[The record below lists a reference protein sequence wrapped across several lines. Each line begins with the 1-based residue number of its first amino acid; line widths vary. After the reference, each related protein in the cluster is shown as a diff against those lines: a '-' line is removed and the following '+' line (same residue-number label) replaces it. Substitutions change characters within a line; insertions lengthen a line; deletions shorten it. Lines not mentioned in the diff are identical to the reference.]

1 MRRLDKDHFVK
12 PGQCFF
18 ERPQFEVAP
27 VSQFLR
33 INNMESREH
42 PWFRKRG
49 YLHFDKPISLEH
61 ALDIITNPNTVAT
74 HPFLPFIT
82 FTSTTFKV
90 HKDKG
95 TNAIAKTLKERPIA
109 YSSHIDSHIYSYYA
123 GILDYLYEEQLH
135 TYNISKNVLAFRALS
150 KSNIEF
156 ANEAFQEIKARG
168 NCSVVA
174 LDLSKFFDTL
184 NHSLLKDAWCRLLAT
199 DTLPEDHYAVF
210 KAITKYSKVDK
221 ERVYDLMNVPK
232 NNAKYAKKTRKQI
245 CSFKE
250 FRNKVRKS
258 NLIVPNKADF
268 GIPQG
273 SPISALL
280 SNIYMLNFDIEMYE
294 YVSSLGGEYFRY
306 CDDMLFIVPTH
317 EKNNVAGEA
326 EKKLIKL
333 KVSLNVKKTEI
344 REFKLT
350 PIKIVC
356 DKPLQYLG
364 FIFDGENIFLRSSSL
379 SRYSDRMK
387 RGVKLAKATM
397 KRKNKIRKYKGL
409 PDKELFKEKVY
420 ARYAHVGK
428 RNFLTYGYRASRI
441 MKSNSIRKQL
451 KPLWERLQKE
461 IQN

>member
-1 MRRLDKDHFVK
+1 M
-12 PGQCFF
+12 FF
-18 ERPQFEVAP
+18 GRPQFKVAP
-27 VSQFLR
+27 VSQSLR
-33 INNMESREH
+33 TNNMESREH

-49 YLHFDKPISLEH
+49 YLHFDKPISVEH
-61 ALDIITNPNTVAT
+61 ALDIVTNPNSVAT
-74 HPFLPFIT
+74 HSFLPFIT
-82 FTSTTFKV
+82 FTSTTFKI

-95 TNAIAKTLKERPIA
+95 KNAIEKTIKERPIA
-109 YSSHIDSHIYSYYA
+109 YSSHIDSHIYSYYSE
-123 GILDYLYEEQLH
+123 ILDYLYEEQLH
-135 TYNISKNVLAFRALS
+135 THNISKNILAFRALG

-156 ANEAFQEIKARG
+156 ANAAFQEIKRRG
-168 NCSVVA
+168 NCSAVA

-184 NHSLLKDAWCRLLAT
+184 DHSILKDAWCRLLTT
-199 DTLPEDHYAVF
+199 DILPRDHYAVF

-221 ERVYDLMNVPK
+221 EKVYELMAIPK
-232 NNAKYAKKTRKQI
+232 NNAKHAKKTRKQI
-245 CSFKE
+245 CSFAE

-258 NLIVPNKADF
+258 NLIVPNKANF

-280 SNIYMLNFDIEMYE
+280 SNIYMLNFDIEMVQYA
-294 YVSSLGGEYFRY
+294 SSLGGEYFRY

-326 EKKLIKL
+326 EKRLIKL

-344 REFKLT
+344 REFKAT
-350 PIKIVC
+350 PTKITS

-364 FIFDGENIFLRSSSL
+364 FIFDGENVFLRSSSL

-397 KRKNKIRKYKGL
+397 KRKNKIRKHKGL

-441 MKSNSIRKQL
+441 MKSTSIRKQL

-461 IQN
+461 IQK

>member
-1 MRRLDKDHFVK
+1 
-12 PGQCFF
+12 
-18 ERPQFEVAP
+18 
-27 VSQFLR
+27 
-33 INNMESREH
+33 MESREH

-61 ALDIITNPNTVAT
+61 ALDIVTNPNTVAT
-74 HPFLPFIT
+74 HSFLPFIT
-82 FTSTTFKV
+82 FTSTTIKV
-90 HKDKG
+90 HKDKI
-95 TNAIAKTLKERPIA
+95 TKVITKTPKERPIA
-109 YSSHIDSHIYSYYA
+109 YSSHIDSHIYSYYSE
-123 GILDYLYEEQLH
+123 ILNYLYEEQLRIH
-135 TYNISKNVLAFRALS
+135 NITKNVLAFRTLS

-156 ANEAFQEIKARG
+156 ANEAFQEIKLRG
-168 NCSVVA
+168 DCSAVA

-184 NHSLLKDAWCRLLAT
+184 DHSFLKDAWCRLLAA
-199 DTLPEDHYAVF
+199 DKLPRDHYAVF

-221 ERVYDLMNVPK
+221 EKVYDLMSIPK
-232 NNAKYAKKTRKQI
+232 NNAKHAKKTKKQI
-245 CSFKE
+245 CSFTD
-250 FRNKVRKS
+250 FRDKVRKS
-258 NLIVPNKADF
+258 NLIIPNKANF

-280 SNIYMLNFDIEMYE
+280 SNIYMLNFDIEMNQ

-306 CDDMLFIVPTH
+306 CDDMLFIVPSH

-326 EKKLIKL
+326 EKRLIKL
-333 KVSLNVKKTEI
+333 KVSLNIKKTEI
-344 REFKLT
+344 REFKVT
-350 PIKIVC
+350 PTKIKC

-397 KRKNKIRKYKGL
+397 KRKNKIRKLKGL
-409 PDKELFKEKVY
+409 PSKELFKEKIY

-441 MKSNSIRKQL
+441 MNSNSIRKQL
-451 KPLWERLQKE
+451 KSLWDRLQKE
-461 IQN
+461 IQK

>member
-1 MRRLDKDHFVK
+1 MK
-12 PGQCFF
+12 
-18 ERPQFEVAP
+18 
-27 VSQFLR
+27 
-33 INNMESREH
+33 SREH

-61 ALDIITNPNTVAT
+61 ALDIVTNPNTVAT
-74 HPFLPFIT
+74 HSFLPFIT

-95 TNAIAKTLKERPIA
+95 TNAIERTPKERPIA

-123 GILDYLYEEQLH
+123 GILNYLYENQLQ
-135 TYNISKNVLAFRALS
+135 TYKISKNVLAFRSLS

-156 ANEAFQEIKARG
+156 ANEAFREIKKRG
-168 NCSVVA
+168 NCSAVA

-184 NHSLLKDAWCRLLAT
+184 DHAILKDAWCRLLST
-199 DTLPEDHYAVF
+199 DMLPNDHYAVF
-210 KAITKYSKVDK
+210 KAITKYSKVEK
-221 ERVYDLMNVPK
+221 EKVYDLIGIPK
-232 NNAKYAKKTRKQI
+232 NNAKHTKKIKKQI
-245 CSFKE
+245 CSFAD

-258 NLIVPNKADF
+258 DLIIPNKANV
-268 GIPQG
+268 GVPQG

-280 SNIYMLNFDIEMYE
+280 SNIYMLNFDVEMSE

-306 CDDMLFIVPTH
+306 CDDMLFIVPAN

-326 EKKLIKL
+326 ERRLIQL
-333 KVSLNVKKTEI
+333 NVSLNVKKTEI
-344 REFKLT
+344 REFKVT
-350 PIKIVC
+350 PKKTTC

-397 KRKNKIRKYKGL
+397 KRKNKIRKLRGL
-409 PDKELFKEKVY
+409 PSKELFKEKVY

-441 MKSNSIRKQL
+441 MNSNSIRKQL

-461 IQN
+461 IKK

>member
-1 MRRLDKDHFVK
+1 
-12 PGQCFF
+12 
-18 ERPQFEVAP
+18 
-27 VSQFLR
+27 
-33 INNMESREH
+33 MESREH

-49 YLHFDKPISLEH
+49 YLHFDKPISVEH

-74 HPFLPFIT
+74 HSFLPFIT
-82 FTSTTFKV
+82 FTSATYKI

-95 TNAIAKTLKERPIA
+95 TNAIQKTLKERPIA

-123 GILDYLYEEQLH
+123 GILNYLYEEQLH
-135 TYNISKNVLAFRALS
+135 VHNISKNVLAFRALS

-156 ANEAFQEIKARG
+156 ANEAFQEIKLRG
-168 NCSVVA
+168 NCSAVA

-184 NHSLLKDAWCRLLAT
+184 DHSLLKDAWCRLLCT
-199 DTLPEDHYAVF
+199 DRLPQDHYAVF

-221 ERVYDLMNVPK
+221 EKVYDLMAIPK
-232 NNAKYAKKTRKQI
+232 NNAKHAKKTRKQI
-245 CSFKE
+245 CSFAE

-258 NLIVPNKADF
+258 KLIVTNKADF

-280 SNIYMLNFDIEMYE
+280 SNIYMLNFDIEMNE

-306 CDDMLFIVPTH
+306 CDDMLFIVPAH

-326 EKKLIKL
+326 EKRLIKL

-344 REFKLT
+344 REFKAT
-350 PIKIVC
+350 PIKIES

-364 FIFDGENIFLRSSSL
+364 FVFDGENIFLRSSSL
-379 SRYSDRMK
+379 SRYSERMK

-409 PDKELFKEKVY
+409 PNKELFKEKVY

-441 MKSNSIRKQL
+441 MKSTTIRKQL

-461 IQN
+461 IQK

>member
-1 MRRLDKDHFVK
+1 
-12 PGQCFF
+12 
-18 ERPQFEVAP
+18 
-27 VSQFLR
+27 
-33 INNMESREH
+33 MESREH

-49 YLHFDKPISLEH
+49 YLHFDKPISVEH

-74 HPFLPFIT
+74 HSFLPFIT
-82 FTSTTFKV
+82 FTSATYKI

-95 TNAIAKTLKERPIA
+95 TNAIQKTLKERPIA

-123 GILDYLYEEQLH
+123 GILNYLYEEQLH
-135 TYNISKNVLAFRALS
+135 VHNISKNVLAFRALS

-156 ANEAFQEIKARG
+156 ANEAFQEIKLRG
-168 NCSVVA
+168 NCSAVA

-184 NHSLLKDAWCRLLAT
+184 DHSLLKDAWCRLLCI
-199 DTLPEDHYAVF
+199 DRLPQDHYAVF

-221 ERVYDLMNVPK
+221 EKVYDLMAIPK
-232 NNAKYAKKTRKQI
+232 NNAKHAKKTRKQI
-245 CSFKE
+245 CSFAE

-258 NLIVPNKADF
+258 KLIVTNKADF

-280 SNIYMLNFDIEMYE
+280 SNIYMLNFDIEMNE

-306 CDDMLFIVPTH
+306 CDDMLFIVPAH

-326 EKKLIKL
+326 EKRLIKL

-344 REFKLT
+344 REFKAT
-350 PIKIVC
+350 PIKIES

-364 FIFDGENIFLRSSSL
+364 FVFDGENIFLRSSSL

-409 PDKELFKEKVY
+409 PNKELFKEKVY

-441 MKSNSIRKQL
+441 MKSTTIRKQL

-461 IQN
+461 IQK

>member
-1 MRRLDKDHFVK
+1 
-12 PGQCFF
+12 
-18 ERPQFEVAP
+18 
-27 VSQFLR
+27 
-33 INNMESREH
+33 MESHEH

-61 ALDIITNPNTVAT
+61 ALDIVTNPKTIAT
-74 HPFLPFIT
+74 HSFLPFIT
-82 FTSTTFKV
+82 FTSTTYKIQ
-90 HKDKG
+90 KDKG
-95 TNAIAKTLKERPIA
+95 TNAINKTLKERPIA

-123 GILDYLYEEQLH
+123 AALDELYENELRTH
-135 TYNISKNVLAFRALS
+135 KITKNVLAFRALN

-156 ANEAFQEIKARG
+156 AYEVFQEIKKRG
-168 NCSVVA
+168 DCSVVA

-184 NHSLLKDAWCRLLAT
+184 DHSFLKDSWCRLLAT
-199 DTLPEDHYAVF
+199 DKLPEDHYAVF

-221 ERVYDLMNVPK
+221 EKVYDLMSIPK
-232 NNAKYAKKTRKQI
+232 NNAKHTKKTKKQI
-245 CSFKE
+245 CSFVD
-250 FRNKVRKS
+250 FRDKVRKA
-258 NLIVPNKADF
+258 NLIIPNKASY

-280 SNIYMLNFDIEMYE
+280 SNIYMLNFDIEMNE

-326 EKKLIKL
+326 EKRLIKL
-333 KVSLNVKKTEI
+333 KVSLNIKKTEI
-344 REFKLT
+344 REFSVT
-350 PIKIVC
+350 PSKIKC

-387 RGVKLAKATM
+387 RGVRLAKATM

-409 PDKELFKEKVY
+409 AKKDLFKEKIY

-441 MKSNSIRKQL
+441 MNSKSIRKQL
-451 KPLWERLQKE
+451 KPLWERLQNEVNK
-461 IQN
+461 

>member
-1 MRRLDKDHFVK
+1 
-12 PGQCFF
+12 
-18 ERPQFEVAP
+18 
-27 VSQFLR
+27 
-33 INNMESREH
+33 MESREH

-61 ALDIITNPNTVAT
+61 ALDIVTNPNTVAT
-74 HPFLPFIT
+74 HSFLPFIT
-82 FTSTTFKV
+82 FTSTTVKV
-90 HKDKG
+90 HKDKI
-95 TNAIAKTLKERPIA
+95 TKAIEKTPKERPIA

-123 GILDYLYEEQLH
+123 ETLDFLYEEQLRTH
-135 TYNISKNVLAFRALS
+135 NITKNVLAFRALS

-156 ANEAFQEIKARG
+156 ANEAFQEIKLRG
-168 NCSVVA
+168 DCSAVA

-184 NHSLLKDAWCRLLAT
+184 DHSLLKDAWCRLLAT
-199 DTLPEDHYAVF
+199 DKLPKDHYAVF
-210 KAITKYSKVDK
+210 KSITKYSKVDK
-221 ERVYDLMNVPK
+221 EKVYDLMSIPK
-232 NNAKYAKKTRKQI
+232 NNAKHAKKTKKQI
-245 CSFKE
+245 CSFAD
-250 FRNKVRKS
+250 FRDKVRKS
-258 NLIVPNKADF
+258 NLIIPNKAKF

-280 SNIYMLNFDIEMYE
+280 SNIYMLNFDIEMNE

-306 CDDMLFIVPTH
+306 CDDMLFIVPQH
-317 EKNNVAGEA
+317 EKNHVAGEA
-326 EKKLIKL
+326 EKRLIKL
-333 KVSLNVKKTEI
+333 KVSLNFKKTEI
-344 REFKLT
+344 REFKVT
-350 PIKIVC
+350 PTKVKC

-441 MKSNSIRKQL
+441 MNSNSIRKQL

-461 IQN
+461 IQK

>member
-1 MRRLDKDHFVK
+1 M
-12 PGQCFF
+12 FF
-18 ERPQFEVAP
+18 GRPQFKVAP
-27 VSQFLR
+27 VSQSLR
-33 INNMESREH
+33 TNNMESREH

-49 YLHFDKPISLEH
+49 YLHFDKPISVEH
-61 ALDIITNPNTVAT
+61 ALDIVTNPNSVAT
-74 HPFLPFIT
+74 HSFLPFIT
-82 FTSTTFKV
+82 FTSTTFKI

-95 TNAIAKTLKERPIA
+95 KNAIEKTIKERPIA
-109 YSSHIDSHIYSYYA
+109 YSSHIDSHIYSYYSE
-123 GILDYLYEEQLH
+123 ILDYLYEEQLH
-135 TYNISKNVLAFRALS
+135 THNISKNILAFRALG

-156 ANEAFQEIKARG
+156 ANAAFQEIKRRG
-168 NCSVVA
+168 NCSAVA

-184 NHSLLKDAWCRLLAT
+184 DHSILKDAWCRLLTT
-199 DTLPEDHYAVF
+199 DILPRDHYAVF

-221 ERVYDLMNVPK
+221 EKVYELMAIPK
-232 NNAKYAKKTRKQI
+232 NNAKHAKKTRKQI
-245 CSFKE
+245 CSFAE

-258 NLIVPNKADF
+258 SLIVPNKANF

-280 SNIYMLNFDIEMYE
+280 SNIYMLNFDIEMDQYA
-294 YVSSLGGEYFRY
+294 SSLGGEYFRY

-326 EKKLIKL
+326 EKRLIKL

-344 REFKLT
+344 REFKAT
-350 PIKIVC
+350 PTKITS

-364 FIFDGENIFLRSSSL
+364 FIFDGDNIFLRSSSL

-397 KRKNKIRKYKGL
+397 KRKNKIRKNKGL

-441 MKSNSIRKQL
+441 MNSNSIRKQL

-461 IQN
+461 IQK